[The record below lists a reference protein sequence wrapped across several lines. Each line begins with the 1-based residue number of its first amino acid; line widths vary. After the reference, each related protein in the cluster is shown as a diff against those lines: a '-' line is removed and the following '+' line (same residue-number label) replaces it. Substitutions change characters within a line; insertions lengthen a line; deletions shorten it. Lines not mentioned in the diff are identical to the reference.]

1 MGVEIGEKLPFSPR
15 PPRRSPEWTAR
26 VSKRLCSPMVTY
38 SKALLLR
45 RLVSTLRASPSL
57 SALPFGSCPVT
68 FRDEYSGQTFDWR
81 GGAAS
86 RSSC

>member
-15 PPRRSPEWTAR
+15 PPLRSPEWTAR

-45 RLVSTLRASPSL
+45 RLVSTLRP
-57 SALPFGSCPVT
+57 
-68 FRDEYSGQTFDWR
+68 
-81 GGAAS
+81 AAS
-86 RSSC
+86 AFSTLRPWGSACQHASGFALALSFAVRLVPGYV